1 MVVPF
6 WTVVS
11 NFGAVPW
18 TIKQQSTVLFLWAWS
33 VVFHMWQLTLAV
45 ILAGRQN
52 FCLICSCAGPLK
64 RSRGV
69 LTLGVFVSFSI
80 YVHMLACFPNIIIAS
95 NSRLPYVTE
104 SFRDTF
110 SPWNFDK
117 RFPFAGISDDELL
130 ARITKKE
137 CDSSLIVLLQ
147 QNKFCQ
153 SWIEIFVNNTSAR
166 GSGTVILKH

>member
-1 MVVPF
+1 MNCGQQF
-6 WTVVS
+6 WGCTL
-11 NFGAVPW
+11 NNKAAEYCA
-18 TIKQQSTVLFLWAWS
+18 LS
-33 VVFHMWQLTLAV
+33 V
-45 ILAGRQN
+45 G
-52 FCLICSCAGPLK
+52 LICCFSHVTTHTCCNPCWQTKFLPHLLMCRSLK
-64 RSRGV
+64 TESWCFDTGSV
-69 LTLGVFVSFSI
+69 CFFFYLGAHVS
-80 YVHMLACFPNIIIAS
+80 MLPKHNHCI

-153 SWIEIFVNNTSAR
+153 S
-166 GSGTVILKH
+166 

>member
-1 MVVPF
+1 
-6 WTVVS
+6 
-11 NFGAVPW
+11 
-18 TIKQQSTVLFLWAWS
+18 
-33 VVFHMWQLTLAV
+33 
-45 ILAGRQN
+45 
-52 FCLICSCAGPLK
+52 
-64 RSRGV
+64 
-69 LTLGVFVSFSI
+69 
-80 YVHMLACFPNIIIAS
+80 MLACFPNIIIAS

-153 SWIEIFVNNTSAR
+153 S
-166 GSGTVILKH
+166 